1 MNNSTRV
8 TTIHQS
14 SRRSYTRIM
23 PSRSLEQLQQHVARQ
38 ESELQRLRQA
48 LAERQE
54 QLDSL
59 RRRKQEL
66 HEQLLQVEEQIAKVA
81 GTAAV
86 PSVAT
91 PKPSSRPQAPTA
103 GPTPQQPSL
112 GEVIVTALR
121 ESGRPLTAKQLAEEA
136 LRRGFVTTSGNFG
149 NVTKKRV
156 HYLYKQGILKRA
168 SGQPGY
174 VLGKPAVGAKAATGL
189 NGIHKKRAVSTA
201 TGKAAGRAKSVS
213 TNGTVKRS
221 SGAPATN
228 GRQHEQRPLREVLTE
243 LLRRSE
249 RPLGGTELARQAKAA
264 GYRTASQDFA
274 KVVWVGLAHMDNV
287 KRIPGEGYILKKR

>member
-1 MNNSTRV
+1 
-8 TTIHQS
+8 
-14 SRRSYTRIM
+14 M

-66 HEQLLQVEEQIAKVA
+66 QEQLLQVEEQIAKVA

-86 PSVAT
+86 PSVET
-91 PKPSSRPQAPTA
+91 PKPSSRPEAPTA
-103 GPTPQQPSL
+103 APPPTQPSL

-156 HYLYKQGILKRA
+156 HYLYKQGVLKR
-168 SGQPGY
+168 SPGQPGY
-174 VLGKPAVGAKAATGL
+174 VLGQPVVGAKAATGL
-189 NGIHKKRAVSTA
+189 NGVHKKTSVSAA
-201 TGKAAGRAKSVS
+201 TDKAAGQAKSVS
-213 TNGTVKRS
+213 TNGTVKRPG
-221 SGAPATN
+221 GATVTKR
-228 GRQHEQRPLREVLTE
+228 RQVEQRPLREVLTD

-274 KVVWVGLAHMDNV
+274 KVVWMALANMDTV
-287 KRIPGEGYILKKR
+287 KRIPGEGYVLKKR